1 MKKFKSFGFFS
12 QNSSKFFKIC
22 SKNSVRIL
30 EEVRI
35 VGVECC
41 SYLILPNVKKNIVEM
56 KLHITLISTHCDPT
70 TTLCLCVYQS
80 NVRLSCPWLWD
91 IYYWYYRT
99 KNLRNISWK
108 WNCTLLQLQPTS
120 THCTEVSFSSFLSG
134 GSNESTRN
142 KLAKRI
148 SEQQHLVCVYIRPM
162 SG

>member
-1 MKKFKSFGFFS
+1 MAVCKPDAICSTDKILAIKVNEKIKYIQQNETEGADNNFFNIQFCQRNRQQQNSLRILKKFKSFGFFS

-41 SYLILPNVKKNIVEM
+41 GYLILPNVKKNIVEM

-80 NVRLSCPWLWD
+80 NVRLSCP
-91 IYYWYYRT
+91 
-99 KNLRNISWK
+99 
-108 WNCTLLQLQPTS
+108 
-120 THCTEVSFSSFLSG
+120 
-134 GSNESTRN
+134 
-142 KLAKRI
+142 
-148 SEQQHLVCVYIRPM
+148 
-162 SG
+162 